1 MKTQKIVS
9 AIAIT
14 LALGAA
20 APAFA
25 DSNSGRFPG
34 IEVEKLTME
43 LQEMH
48 TGNDRAD
55 AAVTDFTDVRFPGL
69 AVERLTE
76 ELEDMRI
83 ESDAEPVTTEAPT
96 YG

>member
-25 DSNSGRFPG
+25 DGNSGRFPG

-43 LQEMH
+43 LQEQHAGTH
-48 TGNDRAD
+48 TATSASDY
-55 AAVTDFTDVRFPGL
+55 TDVRFPGL

-76 ELEDMRI
+76 ELEDMQI
-83 ESDAEPVTTEAPT
+83 ESDAEPVTIDAPT